1 MADSATSDAP
11 PPSIPANGKGSMV
24 RRVLLHPVMPVVVFA
39 VASTYLEKID
49 PGSKGEFYPFSNYPM
64 YANPRDR
71 ELEYFFLHD
80 GDDQPIASHRH
91 TGFTAARI
99 KKLMRS
105 ELQAWAKENDLKWNK
120 KSGWMTDE
128 IKSDAAAR
136 VLAYLRQRSH
146 ELGNPLPSTVQM
158 MQGLIFVDE
167 ERRLSERARSIAV
180 NHEDNNT
187 GGPNTSEVEETEPAT
202 LQQEESQ

>member
-1 MADSATSDAP
+1 MAESTTSETSRP
-11 PPSIPANGKGSMV
+11 LIPANGKGAMV
-24 RRVLLHPVMPVVVFA
+24 RRVLLHPVMPVIVFA

-49 PGSKGEFYPFSNYPM
+49 PASKGEFYPFSNYPM

-80 GDDQPIASHRH
+80 GDDQPIASHKH

-105 ELQAWAKENDLKWNK
+105 ELQAWAKDNGLKWNK
-120 KSGWMTDE
+120 KSSWMTDE
-128 IKSDAAAR
+128 IKSDAASR
-136 VLAYLRQRSH
+136 VLAYLRTRSH
-146 ELGNPLPSTVQM
+146 ELGNPLPDTVQM
-158 MQGLIFVDE
+158 MQAFIFVDE

-180 NHEDNNT
+180 NHETTDNAETDAGNSAEDA
-187 GGPNTSEVEETEPAT
+187 PVASEEEKA
-202 LQQEESQ
+202 Q